1 MSSMSTPTAPTAPR
15 APDRRIWID
24 GVLVPWAE
32 ATVHVLSH
40 SHARG
45 SLVFDFMSVHD
56 TPQGP
61 AIFRLSDHV
70 DRFLTSVAL
79 VGLPLRRGPEEL
91 REACREAVRANPGC
105 RVVKLQAYLPSIEI
119 DVVPVDD
126 HVAVAVAAFDP
137 RADVLAR
144 KAQPLPQTPRALR
157 VWLEKERRQRRPD
170 IMHPH
175 AKVAANYTSPMAA
188 KWAARRRGYDEIL
201 LVDEHGFVA
210 EGPTTNFFLVDARGT
225 LRTPPEESVLLG
237 VTRRSILALALH
249 DGIPIV
255 EEPVTEAALRG
266 AAEAFLTGTAAG
278 VWPIAS
284 VDDAPIGEVCPGPV
298 SRRLGRHFREV
309 VAGKDAAFA
318 HWLSYVDA

>member
-1 MSSMSTPTAPTAPR
+1 MSSTSTAATR
-15 APDRRIWID
+15 HAPDRRIWID
-24 GVLVPWAE
+24 GALVPWAE

-56 TPQGP
+56 TPRGP
-61 AIFRLSDHV
+61 AIFRLPDHV

-79 VGLPLRRGPEEL
+79 VGLPLRRSAEEL
-91 REACREAVRANPGC
+91 REACRVAVRANPGC

-126 HVAVAVAAFDP
+126 HVAVAIAAFDP
-137 RADVLAR
+137 RADVLVR
-144 KAQPLPQTPRALR
+144 KDQPIPQTPAAVR

-188 KWAARRRGYDEIL
+188 KWAARKRGYDEIL

-210 EGPTTNFFLVDARGT
+210 EGPTTNVFLVDARGT

-249 DGIPIV
+249 DGIPVV
-255 EEPVTEAALRG
+255 EEPVTEAELRG

-284 VDDAPIGEVCPGPV
+284 LDDAPIGKQCPGPV
-298 SRRLGRHFREV
+298 SQRLKQHFRAV
-309 VAGKDAAFA
+309 VAGKDAAFD